1 MLFLTS
7 NRNMLSEKFVNWESV
22 LAVFWE
28 HVIFNFIRVEIR
40 TISEVF
46 WAKRYFKM
54 SDLFGWFFL
63 DLRFSATNSG
73 IKETLMMSTG
83 TCGLRLNARKNI
95 FKKRYEI
102 LNRLYFGPSFNFWGT
117 ALGRFSQCFFFNFS
131 FLVNHGNRYF
141 HTAPPPPPPQK
152 SFLWFWLNIIF
163 AFKSSDFLQLHTAHF
178 DNNVV
183 LPFLVFNTFE
193 LTFSAVFSHFKNYV
207 NIFSND

>member
-28 HVIFNFIRVEIR
+28 HVIFNYIRVEIR

-117 ALGRFSQCFFFNFS
+117 ALGRFSQCFCFNFS

-141 HTAPPPPPPQK
+141 HSAPPPPPPHHK
-152 SFLWFWLNIIF
+152 RASYGSDLILFLLLKVVTFYNYIQHILIITLF
-163 AFKSSDFLQLHTAHF
+163 YHF
-178 DNNVV
+178 
-183 LPFLVFNTFE
+183 
-193 LTFSAVFSHFKNYV
+193 
-207 NIFSND
+207 